1 MSRLRIA
8 VTGAGG
14 RVGSALAASLAAHA
28 EFEVVALVRN
38 ALAASLLG
46 APDAEIRV
54 GSVTDPAASRE
65 ALAGCDAV
73 VNCALAKGW
82 PATARQQNE
91 AILRNI
97 AAAPG
102 VRRVVHFS
110 SVAVYGMCADPR
122 VSTFARPRPDS
133 SYGVDKLREERIAAR
148 LFGARNIRHYVVR
161 LGHVYGPSQWVSR
174 DVLERVRDPA
184 FALPFG
190 GENPSNAVSIAAVA
204 AAVRGLLC
212 GDQPSGVRN
221 LFDSPQSSWRTLYD
235 LHTRLLGRPPA
246 GSLAEAESLAL
257 RERYYAAARHP
268 LRGLARGALGALG
281 SANLVALAQ
290 SEAFRYLAHG
300 PLLLLP
306 DPVGAALNRAYVR
319 RKARS
324 ALAQGAPPSR
334 ALPSAL
340 MCAPAVPGP
349 CFPTLDSREATAAMA
364 EELGAWLR
372 GLWSYRWDV
381 SALGRAE
388 CGAGARPLAV
398 AGSR

>member
-1 MSRLRIA
+1 MRVA

-14 RVGSALAASLAAHA
+14 RVGSALVASLARHR
-28 EFEVVALVRN
+28 ELDVVALVRN

-82 PATARQQNE
+82 PSTARQQNE

-97 AAAPG
+97 AAAPD

-110 SVAVYGMCADPR
+110 SVAVYGMCVDPR
-122 VSTFARPRPDS
+122 VSTFAQPRPDS
-133 SYGVDKLREERIAAR
+133 SYGVDKLREERLAAR
-148 LFGARNIRHYVVR
+148 LFGARQIHHHVVR

-190 GENPSNAVSIAAVA
+190 GENPSNAVSIEAVA
-204 AAVRGLLC
+204 AAVRGLLR

-221 LFDSPQSSWRTLYD
+221 LFDAPQSSWRTLYD
-235 LHTRLLGRPPA
+235 LHTRLLARPPA
-246 GSLAEAESLAL
+246 DSLAEAESLAL
-257 RERYYAAARHP
+257 RERYYAAARQP
-268 LRGLARGALGALG
+268 LRNLVRGALGSLG
-281 SANLVALAQ
+281 SVNLVALAQ
-290 SEAFRYLAHG
+290 SEAFRYLVHG

-306 DPVGAALNRAYVR
+306 SPVGAALNRAYVR

-324 ALAQGAPPSR
+324 ALAQGAPPAR
-334 ALPSAL
+334 TLPSAL

-364 EELGAWLR
+364 EELGAWLH
-372 GLWSYRWDV
+372 GLWSYRWDAC
-381 SALGRAE
+381 ALGRAE
-388 CGAGARPLAV
+388 RGAGTRPMAV

>member
-1 MSRLRIA
+1 MRVA

-14 RVGSALAASLAAHA
+14 RVGSALVASLVRHR
-28 EFEVVALVRN
+28 EFEVVAIVRN

-54 GSVTDPAASRE
+54 GSVTDPAASRA

-97 AAAPG
+97 VAAPG

-110 SVAVYGMCADPR
+110 SVAVYGMCVDPR

-133 SYGVDKLREERIAAR
+133 SYGVDKLRQERLAAR
-148 LFGARNIRHYVVR
+148 LFGAREIRHYVVR

-190 GENPSNAVSIAAVA
+190 GENPSNAVSIEAVA

-221 LFDSPQSSWRTLYD
+221 LLDAPQSSWRTLYD
-235 LHTRLLGRPPA
+235 LHTRLLARPPA

-257 RERYYAAARHP
+257 RERYYAAARQP
-268 LRGLARGALGALG
+268 LRNLVRGALGSLG
-281 SANLVALAQ
+281 SVNLVALAR

-306 DPVGAALNRAYVR
+306 TPVGAALSRAYVR

-324 ALAQGAPPSR
+324 ALAQGAPPAR
-334 ALPSAL
+334 TLPSAL

-364 EELGAWLR
+364 QELGAWLR
-372 GLWSYRWDV
+372 GLWSYRWDA
-381 SALGRAE
+381 SALGLAE
-388 CGAGARPLAV
+388 RGAGARPMAV
-398 AGSR
+398 AESR

>member
-1 MSRLRIA
+1 MRVA

-14 RVGSALAASLAAHA
+14 RVGSALVASLARDK
-28 EFEVVALVRN
+28 ELEVVAIVRN
-38 ALAASLLG
+38 ALAASRLG
-46 APDAEIRV
+46 PLDAEVRV
-54 GSVTDPAASRE
+54 GSVTDPAASRA

-82 PATARQQNE
+82 PAIARQQNE

-110 SVAVYGMCADPR
+110 SVAVYGMCVDPR
-122 VSTFARPRPDS
+122 VSSFARPRPDS
-133 SYGVDKLREERIAAR
+133 SYGVDKLREERIATR
-148 LFGARNIRHYVVR
+148 LFGARKIRHHVVR

-190 GENPSNAVSIAAVA
+190 GENPSNAVSIEAVA
-204 AAVRGLLC
+204 AAMRGLLR

-235 LHTRLLGRPPA
+235 LHTRLLARPPA
-246 GSLAEAESLAL
+246 GSLAETESLAL

-268 LRGLARGALGALG
+268 LRSLARGALGSL
-281 SANLVALAQ
+281 SSVNLVALAQ
-290 SEAFRYLAHG
+290 SEAFRYLSHG

-306 DPVGAALNRAYVR
+306 APVGAALNRAYVR

-324 ALAQGAPPSR
+324 ALAQGTPPAR
-334 ALPSAL
+334 ALPSPL

-364 EELGAWLR
+364 EELGAWLH
-372 GLWSYRWDV
+372 GLWFYRWDA
-381 SALGRAE
+381 SALGLAE
-388 CGAGARPLAV
+388 RGAGARPMAV